1 MADAAGC
8 TGTADGA
15 AFLKRMAVEVAWDVS
30 GWDMTG
36 WVVAAAGAGGCDALE
51 AGKAGDAIRA
61 LGFKGVC
68 GGG

>member
-1 MADAAGC
+1 VADATGC
-8 TGTADGA
+8 TGTANGA
-15 AFLKRMAVEVAWDVS
+15 ALLKRMAVEVAWDVS

-36 WVVAAAGAGGCDALE
+36 WVVAAGAGGCDTLE
-51 AGKAGDAIRA
+51 ACEAGDAIRA